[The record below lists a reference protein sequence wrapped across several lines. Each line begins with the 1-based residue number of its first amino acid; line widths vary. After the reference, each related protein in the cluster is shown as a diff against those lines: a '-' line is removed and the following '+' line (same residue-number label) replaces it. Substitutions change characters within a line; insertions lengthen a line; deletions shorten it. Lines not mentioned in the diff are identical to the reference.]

1 MNLKLGI
8 FFLNSI
14 GDNEAN
20 LSIHFFS
27 YHHFKDCAI
36 SSMYLEEIY
45 FSYALS
51 EMMKFWNNL
60 VTAVLSHLYCE
71 IHFYLK
77 HLSALLF
84 NLLYVIS
91 LYIHIHSNFAI
102 KTFYH
107 TVKPI
112 KEMCTAGIITI
123 WFLSLCFLHEVAAAP
138 LILNVQCQASPM
150 LGV

>member
-51 EMMKFWNNL
+51 EMMKSCDKKCNQYVPLKMTCKIELTLILLKIISFL
-60 VTAVLSHLYCE
+60 QRQKAQKTAVTPTQIKFL
-71 IHFYLK
+71 IF
-77 HLSALLF
+77 LF
-84 NLLYVIS
+84 
-91 LYIHIHSNFAI
+91 
-102 KTFYH
+102 
-107 TVKPI
+107 
-112 KEMCTAGIITI
+112 
-123 WFLSLCFLHEVAAAP
+123 
-138 LILNVQCQASPM
+138 
-150 LGV
+150 